1 MPTKNNNTGSNST
14 TGNKTKRNTIKQTPI
29 VTKGQSRSKQNW
41 EVATDNAPNGNWQGG
56 AQGHEQAPAAWNSPG
71 YNQTG
76 GQNWSSEKGGVVGN
90 VVDAL
95 RGAVQNPFRAEFA
108 SDNIILDDP
117 SMIQDVLTTQK
128 TLIKG
133 YGIAICEGSNQKFR
147 SILGKHLT
155 ELAEDQ
161 FESFMYMQD
170 RNLYP
175 TEQAPAPKLT
185 QAKERFKSKEE
196 TMNITNPRRS

>member
-1 MPTKNNNTGSNST
+1 MPTSNNSGGKNPPNNPT
-14 TGNKTKRNTIKQTPI
+14 NKKVVKEVPI
-29 VTKGQSRSKQNW
+29 VTKSKSGMGSCPVDSTTCRTSPYGDNWRTGSTKEANSSSQSWDNKNW
-41 EVATDNAPNGNWQGG
+41 VSGSAPR
-56 AQGHEQAPAAWNSPG
+56 
-71 YNQTG
+71 
-76 GQNWSSEKGGVVGN
+76 GVK
-90 VVDAL
+90 D
-95 RGAVQNPFRAEFA
+95 PYRAEFA
-108 SDNIILDDP
+108 SDQIILDDP

-147 SILGKHLT
+147 DMLNKHLA

-161 FESFMYMQD
+161 FDSFKYMQD

-175 TEQAPAPKLT
+175 VEPAPEKKLT

-196 TMNITNPRRS
+196 TMNATRPKR